1 LDVRFGHLWRAGGQ
15 EEPAAVP
22 VAKALLNTTGSS
34 QRHTGVLEGVT
45 VDYRKVES
53 TTRSRKPERWRAY
66 KAGRR
71 QVLMKS
77 VEFQSVPSRERKNG
91 SAVHSDLGV

>member
-1 LDVRFGHLWRAGGQ
+1 LDVRFDHLWRAGGQ

-22 VAKALLNTTGSS
+22 VAKLLLNTTGSS

-53 TTRSRKPERWRAY
+53 N
-66 KAGRR
+66 
-71 QVLMKS
+71 QVS
-77 VEFQSVPSRERKNG
+77 
-91 SAVHSDLGV
+91 